1 VESPVGS
8 VYSRVGLPSLAV
20 RAPACPALRSPMV
33 ASAAWNKGASSL
45 LLLVGLAAAG
55 GGFGGRLS
63 SRVDCSGGGHLE
75 VVFVLVPRRLDDA
88 ASGVVMRIR
97 SLGSTGASVAGLLW
111 LARIWR
117 ILASVLLRGFVDG
130 GSGSASRRR
139 RRERPDLRVDV
150 LLGARPRPAR
160 HSDRWVP
167 CVLLLGVFKAMRRW
181 SCFGLGFAGGCSSSS
196 RRLGVGEVGC
206 FRAGGAES
214 SEDFGVISISFGFLS
229 VICTACRIL
238 LDRSV
243 VSVCTYFVLRL
254 LLA

>member
-1 VESPVGS
+1 MPPPLVSASVSSARHCSATTARRCGAKLSRQGRRRGDSPVMDFCFFLLVASCRRPLQRRWERG
-8 VYSRVGLPSLAV
+8 R
-20 RAPACPALRSPMV
+20 RSAG
-33 ASAAWNKGASSL
+33 ASAA
-45 LLLVGLAAAG
+45 
-55 GGFGGRLS
+55 
-63 SRVDCSGGGHLE
+63 
-75 VVFVLVPRRLDDA
+75 
-88 ASGVVMRIR
+88 
-97 SLGSTGASVAGLLW
+97 GLLG

-117 ILASVLLRGFVDG
+117 MLASVLVLWFVVG

-139 RRERPDLRVDV
+139 RRERPDLVVVV

-167 CVLLLGVFKAMRRW
+167 CVLLLGVFKAFRRW

-196 RRLGVGEVGC
+196 RRLGVGEDGC

-214 SEDFGVISISFGFLS
+214 SEDFGVISISFGVLS

-243 VSVCTYFVLRL
+243 VSVCTYSVLRM